1 MSEKKS
7 ECEVNMISLAK
18 IAEALDC
25 KFYGNGDL
33 ICSSPSE
40 PNTAKEDQLALA
52 IDDKYM
58 EQLFNTQAKVA
69 IIGKNIDWHSRGL
82 EGVIVAKNSKL
93 VLAKIN
99 DLFNSFEKRNRV
111 ISTNSTIPKDALI
124 GLNPSI
130 GSYVTI
136 DENVKIGD
144 NATIENGVSIGA
156 NVTIGNN
163 CFIKSGCRIEKNV
176 WIGNSVICHQNVVLG
191 SDGFSFTPH
200 GGESIFDRL
209 DKNHKTNVKKEGFQ
223 RVASVGG
230 VLIGDDVEIGAN
242 TCVDKG
248 TLKNTVIGSGS
259 KLDNLVHIA
268 HNVIIGENCII
279 CGQVGIAGST
289 IVGDDVIMG
298 GQVGVADNL
307 IIGHSSILAGKTG
320 VSVNVSPNKF
330 MMGNPAMEMTKNVQS
345 YKALRRLPRL
355 QKKVSDLTELVNKIL
370 LQMENK

>member
-1 MSEKKS
+1 
-7 ECEVNMISLAK
+7 MISLAE

-25 KFYGNGDL
+25 KFYGNGNI
-33 ICSSPSE
+33 ICSSLSE
-40 PNTAKEDQLALA
+40 PETAKPDQLALA
-52 IDDKYM
+52 IEPKYM
-58 EQLFNTQAKVA
+58 EQLFNTKAKVA

-82 EGVIVAKNSKL
+82 EGVIVARNSKL

-99 DLFNSFEKRNRV
+99 ALFDRIHTKNRL
-111 ISTNSTIPKDALI
+111 ICDSSIIAKDAII

-136 DENVKIGD
+136 AENVRIGN
-144 NATIENGVSIGA
+144 NATIENNISIGP
-156 NVTIGNN
+156 NVLIGND
-163 CFIKSGCRIEKNV
+163 CFIKSGSLIEKNV
-176 WIGNSVICHQNVVLG
+176 SIGNSFICHQNVVIG
-191 SDGFSFTPH
+191 SDGFSFVPR
-200 GGESIFDRL
+200 GGESIFARL
-209 DKNHKTNVKKEGFQ
+209 DKDQKKNSKSQGFQ
-223 RVASVGG
+223 RVASAGG
-230 VLIGDDVEIGAN
+230 VTIGDEVEIGAN
-242 TCVDKG
+242 SCVDRG

-268 HNVIIGENCII
+268 HNVIIGKNCLI

-307 IIGHSSILAGKTG
+307 VIGHSSILAGKTG
-320 VSVNVSPNKF
+320 VSVNVSPKKF

-355 QKKVSDLTELVNKIL
+355 QKKVADLTELMNKL
-370 LQMENK
+370 LSRLENK